1 MVFAKLGGNKE
12 QIWGQ
17 LPPRSPWL
25 RHVPGASRDL
35 RLRYRTLRLGLR
47 FTARR
52 VFFMEDTHYLIYFI
66 AKAQF

>member
-25 RHVPGASRDL
+25 RTSRAWSITWL
-35 RLRYRTLRLGLR
+35 TTPLPYVTVRSTVYCP
-47 FTARR
+47 
-52 VFFMEDTHYLIYFI
+52 
-66 AKAQF
+66 